1 MPTTY
6 GSNAHATTERDES
19 IVLKSLFLMRR
30 TSKRHV
36 SVGSPYNRIVTS
48 AVAESLKS
56 LCSRDPTTNKS
67 VTSDEDT
74 PSVTATTL
82 C

>member
-1 MPTTY
+1 MPPTY
-6 GSNAHATTERDES
+6 GSNAHATTETDEP
-19 IVLKSLFLMRR
+19 IVLKSLFLMKG

-36 SVGSPYNRIVTS
+36 SVGSPYDRIVTS
-48 AVAESLKS
+48 AVAASLKS

-74 PSVTATTL
+74 TSVKAAAR